1 MVPLISTICIT
12 RFIYTFSI
20 SLFMFLEIHIFAPD
34 GRRPRRAAK
43 GQDIAIRI
51 ARNGPCMRG
60 FGEHKR
66 AKIWPQRSERMRAEQ
81 GPSPLRIK
89 GRSACRLLGAGFFR
103 AFSNNRPSQGWRGRF
118 LIHIT
123 KYTYSS
129 IPKKYISLSGNNPLS
144 WSDNFE

>member
-51 ARNGPCMRG
+51 ARNGRPPTTLPEPIKRARDQDLRG
-60 FGEHKR
+60 FAGEGNV
-66 AKIWPQRSERMRAEQ
+66 AERSERMRAKR
-81 GPSPLRIK
+81 SPTSPRIK
-89 GRSACRLLGAGFFR
+89 SEERGWAC
-103 AFSNNRPSQGWRGRF
+103 
-118 LIHIT
+118 
-123 KYTYSS
+123 
-129 IPKKYISLSGNNPLS
+129 
-144 WSDNFE
+144 